1 VKCPTKPLRIGISA
15 SLVPAGAHPGLALGL
30 PVLVL
35 LESLAHWVM
44 SRGDLAFL
52 IPTSPGA
59 EWNAPCRI
67 PELVNTLDALVLQG
81 GADVCPRAYG
91 EEPVCQEWC
100 GDARRDGY
108 ELALVQE
115 FLAQRKPILG
125 ICRGM
130 QLLNVALGG
139 SLYQDV
145 PSQFPNSICH
155 RSEGAGNQKTP
166 DSGVHAAHTVRF
178 IDSSW
183 LHKLYTEFASANSG
197 QVVSA
202 TTRGP
207 RSGTTYAGA
216 SLNHPVVSVHHQAV
230 KRLGEGLSVE
240 AVSPEDALIEAIR
253 LDSPRQFALGLQWHP
268 EIQPPNDPAYL
279 DPEPILQA
287 FRTAALERRA
297 EGDHE
302 AD

>member
-1 VKCPTKPLRIGISA
+1 MKCATKPLRIGISA

-67 PELVNTLDALVLQG
+67 PELVKTLDALVLQG

-91 EEPVCQEWC
+91 EEPACQEWC

-115 FLAQRKPILG
+115 FLQQRKPILG

-145 PSQFPNSICH
+145 PTQFPNPICH
-155 RSEGAGNQKTP
+155 RSQGAGNQKTP

-183 LHKLYTEFASANSG
+183 LHKL
-197 QVVSA
+197 
-202 TTRGP
+202 
-207 RSGTTYAGA
+207 YAGA

-253 LDSPRQFALGLQWHP
+253 LDSPHQFALGLQWHP
-268 EIQPPNDPAYL
+268 EIQPPNDRTYL

-302 AD
+302 QD

>member
-1 VKCPTKPLRIGISA
+1 M
-15 SLVPAGAHPGLALGL
+15 GL

-52 IPTSPGA
+52 IPTSPGP

-67 PELVNTLDALVLQG
+67 PELVNNLDALVLQG

-100 GDARRDGY
+100 GDPRRDGY

-115 FLAQRKPILG
+115 FLEQRKPILG

-145 PSQFPNSICH
+145 PSQFPNGVCH
-155 RSEGAGNQKTP
+155 RSEGALIQKTP
-166 DSGVHAAHTVRF
+166 TSGVHASHTVRF
-178 IDSSW
+178 IESSW
-183 LHKLYTEFASANSG
+183 LQQLYQGRG
-197 QVVSA
+197 Q
-202 TTRGP
+202 
-207 RSGTTYAGA
+207 
-216 SLNHPVVSVHHQAV
+216 NHPVVSVHHQAV

-253 LDSPRQFALGLQWHP
+253 LDRSDQFALGLQWHP

-287 FRTAALERRA
+287 FRQAALQRRA
-297 EGDHE
+297 EGASLPRGRNPE
-302 AD
+302 TAQQLKS

>member
-1 VKCPTKPLRIGISA
+1 VKCNPLRIGITA

-52 IPTSPGA
+52 IPTSPGP

-67 PELVNTLDALVLQG
+67 SELVNSLDALVLQG

-91 EEPVCQEWC
+91 EEPARPEWS
-100 GDARRDGY
+100 GDPRRDGY
-108 ELALVQE
+108 ELHLVRQ
-115 FLAQRKPILG
+115 FLDKRKPILG

-139 SLYQDV
+139 SLYQDIPV
-145 PSQFPNSICH
+145 QLPQAICH
-155 RSEGAGNQKTP
+155 RNDRIMPGARHDITVIDQGWLQNLYRQAGLP
-166 DSGVHAAHTVRF
+166 DHGCR
-178 IDSSW
+178 
-183 LHKLYTEFASANSG
+183 
-197 QVVSA
+197 
-202 TTRGP
+202 
-207 RSGTTYAGA
+207 
-216 SLNHPVVSVHHQAV
+216 PVVSVHHQAV

-253 LDSPRQFALGLQWHP
+253 LDSPSQFALGLQWHP
-268 EIQPPNDPAYL
+268 EIQPPQDPNFL
-279 DPEPILQA
+279 NPEPILDSL
-287 FRTAALERRA
+287 REAALLRRA
-297 EGDHE
+297 EGV
-302 AD
+302 